1 MNPMYAITGAGL
13 LLVTASVSAQPAAEP
28 KSGLSVTLL
37 CRATVQGQPFSKV
50 LVIDFKKR
58 LVDATPAAVSENL
71 ITWETVEVDTY
82 ANKAIVYKNELNR
95 LSGTYRS
102 WPTNII
108 VTGVG
113 PVYVCE
119 KAPAPKF

>member
-1 MNPMYAITGAGL
+1 MQRLRRLALCIVTTGAAG
-13 LLVTASVSAQPAAEP
+13 VSAQPAPEP
-28 KSGLSVTLL
+28 RVTLL

-50 LVIDFKKR
+50 LVIDFKKK
-58 LVDATPAAVSENL
+58 LVDATPAAVSENF
-71 ITWETVEVDTY
+71 ITWDTVEVDTY
-82 ANKAIVYKNELNR
+82 AKRAIVYKNELNR

-102 WPTNII
+102 WPTNIV